1 MSIWSL
7 CTRPILLGCKHTCFC
22 EKSDSPFLW
31 MSFERWSSESR
42 IGCTYSPL
50 HRTFHTSPPP
60 YTSSVR
66 HKTMGVCWQFSNTH
80 LLHHWSPLP
89 PLSFRP
95 SKVEYPD
102 PKFCPVLSR
111 LIGYAVNCLYCW
123 KFVLKPKCSFPTSFD
138 GQNICVPLQC
148 VKWASLFNCADHF
161 KSQQSNSRTVVIIL
175 NFLGTG
181 KLGDWVNYPAASTCF
196 ILNLSGKLS
205 LGPVKDKV

>member
-50 HRTFHTSPPP
+50 HRTFHTSPPL
-60 YTSSVR
+60 YTSVCDTKQWGSVGNFLTLICCIID
-66 HKTMGVCWQFSNTH
+66 HPS
-80 LLHHWSPLP
+80 P

-111 LIGYAVNCLYCW
+111 LIVYAVNCLYCW

-148 VKWASLFNCADHF
+148 VKWAPLFNCAHHF

-175 NFLGTG
+175 NFLGMG
-181 KLGDWVNYPAASTCF
+181 KLGDWVNYPAASTYF

>member
-1 MSIWSL
+1 MPDPEECLSGHSVQGQSSWVAS
-7 CTRPILLGCKHTCFC
+7 TRVSAKNQTPGLAARIHHYT
-22 EKSDSPFLW
+22 EPF
-31 MSFERWSSESR
+31 
-42 IGCTYSPL
+42 IPL
-50 HRTFHTSPPP
+50 HPPTP
-60 YTSSVR
+60 LVCDTKQWGSVGNFLTLICCIID
-66 HKTMGVCWQFSNTH
+66 HPS
-80 LLHHWSPLP
+80 P

-111 LIGYAVNCLYCW
+111 LIGYSVNCLYCW

-148 VKWASLFNCADHF
+148 VKWAPLFNCADHF

>member
-1 MSIWSL
+1 MIEMGTVILTMTQLSAWPRRMSIWSL

-31 MSFERWSSESR
+31 MIFERWSSESR

-89 PLSFRP
+89 PSVLPTLKGRISRP
-95 SKVEYPD
+95 Q
-102 PKFCPVLSR
+102 VLPC
-111 LIGYAVNCLYCW
+111 LIAFNR
-123 KFVLKPKCSFPTSFD
+123 
-138 GQNICVPLQC
+138 IC
-148 VKWASLFNCADHF
+148 
-161 KSQQSNSRTVVIIL
+161 R
-175 NFLGTG
+175 
-181 KLGDWVNYPAASTCF
+181 
-196 ILNLSGKLS
+196 KLS
-205 LGPVKDKV
+205 WNQSVHSPRLSTAKTFVSPCNVSNELLCLTVLTISSLNKAILGLW

>member
-22 EKSDSPFLW
+22 EKSDSPFVW
-31 MSFERWSSESR
+31 TSFERWSSESR

-89 PLSFRP
+89 PSVLPTIKGRISRP
-95 SKVEYPD
+95 QVLPCLIVFNRICRKL
-102 PKFCPVLSR
+102 PVL
-111 LIGYAVNCLYCW
+111 
-123 KFVLKPKCSFPTSFD
+123 LKICPETKVFIPHVFRRPKHLCP
-138 GQNICVPLQC
+138 
-148 VKWASLFNCADHF
+148 
-161 KSQQSNSRTVVIIL
+161 
-175 NFLGTG
+175 
-181 KLGDWVNYPAASTCF
+181 PAMCQMS
-196 ILNLSGKLS
+196 SS
-205 LGPVKDKV
+205 V